1 MCRSKKLKNFKIQ
14 VVENC
19 GREISALLV
28 GCRKTIKNYKYLCFI
43 HDKATSGN
51 MGTPKIGSSFMYL
64 LWDNLLKSA
73 IYIRNVLNFMESHP
87 YIGILVPPAPYH
99 ADYFGN
105 YGNEWT
111 GCYEETQKLAKM
123 LKLKCKMSKDIPP
136 YTLGTAFWCRVE
148 ALNVLWD
155 YDWGYDFFPKEPL
168 PMDNSANHAI
178 ERIFEYVAQHEG
190 YATGIVMNEEFAS
203 IQLSNYQFILNGLLK
218 KKRET
223 ASFLKY
229 KDYIDKDFYY
239 SFANLHY
246 LVNNFEKIFIYGTG
260 FFAKE
265 ITEHLKKYQVNVEG
279 YVVSD
284 GYRREIEYYNR
295 PVYEVS
301 EIVNSPSM
309 LLIIALKKQDFEK
322 VLPTLQKKEI
332 CNLYYNGQVISLA
345 KLKDK

>member
-1 MCRSKKLKNFKIQ
+1 
-14 VVENC
+14 
-19 GREISALLV
+19 
-28 GCRKTIKNYKYLCFI
+28 
-43 HDKATSGN
+43 
-51 MGTPKIGSSFMYL
+51 
-64 LWDNLLKSA
+64 
-73 IYIRNVLNFMESHP
+73 
-87 YIGILVPPAPYH
+87 
-99 ADYFGN
+99 
-105 YGNEWT
+105 
-111 GCYEETQKLAKM
+111 
-123 LKLKCKMSKDIPP
+123 
-136 YTLGTAFWCRVE
+136 
-148 ALNVLWD
+148 
-155 YDWGYDFFPKEPL
+155 
-168 PMDNSANHAI
+168 MDNSANHAI